1 MMSVAQIPNPD
12 IAMSILAG
20 SRESEFTSTAPTRPK
35 VSMRTRHVM
44 GWDLVD
50 ETDLDRVVEAVLA
63 PVEDDDRIPILATPN
78 TDDLVRLSRPEHAEL
93 AAWLARARF
102 LLPDGQPVV
111 WASRLLGT
119 PLRARLTGADLIVP
133 LWHRMLEE
141 RLPFVVVA
149 PNIEVA
155 TRLDV
160 RRDHL
165 GVLVAGRFDPGSPES
180 YDAFAEELLAVCRD
194 RAPHLVI
201 LGIGFPHQQHLA
213 RILHRRLGVDMPLTA
228 LLGGSLDL
236 LSGRTRRAPRWM
248 RDHGLEWAFRLARD
262 PRRLARR
269 YLWDDP
275 AFLGLV
281 AHHWWAG
288 RRHRGATTAIGSR
301 P

>member
-1 MMSVAQIPNPD
+1 MMPATRIPNPA
-12 IAMSILAG
+12 ISRSILTR
-20 SRESEFTSTAPTRPK
+20 SRGSEFASAAPTPPK
-35 VSMRTRHVM
+35 VSMRTRCVM
-44 GWDLVD
+44 GFDLVD

-63 PVEDDDRIPILATPN
+63 PVEDDERIPILATPN
-78 TDDLVRLSRPEHAEL
+78 TDDLVRLARPEHAEL

-133 LWHRMLEE
+133 LWQRMLEE

-149 PNIEVA
+149 PDHDVA
-155 TRLDV
+155 RRLDPGV
-160 RRDHL
+160 DHL
-165 GVLVAGRFDPGSPES
+165 SILVPGRFDPGSPKT
-180 YDAFAEELLAVCRD
+180 YDVFGEELLVACRD
-194 RAPHLVI
+194 QDPRLVI

-213 RILHRRLGVDMPLTA
+213 RILYRRLGADMPLTA

-248 RDHGLEWAFRLARD
+248 RDRGLEWAFRLARD

-281 AHHWWAG
+281 VRHWWAG
-288 RRHRGATTAIGSR
+288 QRHRGATTIGSR